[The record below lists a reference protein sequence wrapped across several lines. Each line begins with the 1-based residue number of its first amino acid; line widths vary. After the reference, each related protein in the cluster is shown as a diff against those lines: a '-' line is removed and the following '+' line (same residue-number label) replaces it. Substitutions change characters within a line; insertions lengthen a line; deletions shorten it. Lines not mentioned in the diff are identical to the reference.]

1 MSYDNSDL
9 VRAFPAA
16 VQDDV
21 LRVVASLP
29 QLSSNTEPFRVSV
42 EGEGVFIPYRVYLDL
57 AMIDRARLTPLQDEL
72 LDCLLTRHHSGF
84 VREKHLRNIVSSN
97 QVWIPPF
104 VVQLVGEYVIE
115 ILDAIRDNLHNLN
128 PQLYRR
134 FLLDNPMFV
143 ALTKQ
148 RVASYWNCYHRA
160 YRREDYAGSQ
170 IVEFLGHLTR
180 SDPSHRD

>member
-21 LRVVASLP
+21 HRVVASLP
-29 QLSSNTEPFRVSV
+29 QPSGSTEPFRVSV
-42 EGEGVFIPYRVYLDL
+42 EGEAVFIPYRVYHNPAL
-57 AMIDRARLTPLQDEL
+57 IDRASFTPLQEEL

-84 VREKHLRNIVSSN
+84 VREKHLRNIVSSDR
-97 QVWIPPF
+97 VWIPPF
-104 VVQLVGEYVIE
+104 VVQLVGEYVVE
-115 ILDAIRDNLHNLN
+115 ILNAIRDNIHNLD

-134 FLLDNPMFV
+134 FVRDNPIFI

-170 IVEFLGHLTR
+170 IVEFLDRLTYGD
-180 SDPSHRD
+180 S